1 MNLTKIQIAINSLI
15 DYKPKQTDKAAF
27 KSLSVDFKNLEISL
41 EELVQHIVLG
51 HTFCPHLSG
60 PRKAANFR
68 HAQVLAVDIDHDMTL
83 EEAQK
88 IEIVQKYAAFIYT
101 TSSHR
106 ADAHRFRI
114 VFVLE
119 RLITE
124 ATEMTRAY
132 RGLIRQ
138 LAGDTACD
146 DAARMFFGAKGCTV
160 IMIGNTLPNDQLA
173 RLIMLGTDAG
183 VPTEDTD
190 ADVDG
195 VADNVDDEKPRHLRI
210 AGTSRS
216 ELKLNPSAPLRVDGG
231 TYKLVTDLNSRDR
244 VHCPEHND
252 RNASAF
258 VVVSRSGTKGV
269 HCTKCKQTFW
279 PKEHNRSDLLNY
291 DFYSFDR
298 ELDAIEYEDSSD
310 FYPIDDTPP
319 EYFLPEMRTVQRL
332 NQKYLDKNV
341 QLQSGVMLWISPKG
355 SGKTELLVD
364 LVQQA
369 LRKDYSI
376 LLVGHRQSLLSA
388 MSHKL
393 GLHFYKTKVS
403 DLNVRQEK
411 FQHIAICLDSIP
423 QMLDTSNHSYDLVII
438 DESEQVFSHLTSTT
452 LQAKRRQ
459 CYFKMMYFLRNAK
472 TVIAC
477 DADLGYLTS
486 TVIQHSLVGN
496 DSFKYYD
503 NKFKVN
509 GDVIELYES
518 KNQLI
523 DEMINAINL
532 GGRHYICCNSKGMAI
547 RISKLLEAAGRDG
560 LRVITITSENSQT
573 TEIRN
578 FLKNIKSEILSFDVL
593 IASPSLGTGID
604 ITFEEEKKLVNTV
617 FGFFDAQINTHFDI
631 DQQLS
636 RVRHPGAVKAWI
648 TPEKFYFE
656 TEPEVIMQN
665 CVDTGDFTDSLI
677 GYDKNGIANFK
688 MDDEILILFSQ
699 ITSMTNASKNNLRKH
714 FIELRQRNGCDI
726 HIVEKENMDLSHVSK
741 LMKIAKD
748 AMVQNNIEGIC
759 NANLIDA
766 IEYSKLNA
774 KQIPTRAEYLQMQRY
789 RIEKFYGETIT
800 PEVVL
805 LDDNGKFRKK
815 VHMLVRFMSTRGV
828 MLDRDVSQSEKL
840 VIDRENN
847 ILKHA
852 LLREIISSTNL
863 IDGEGNFKP
872 NFNIC
877 TAELE
882 DFIKICKQK
891 DTAIEGTFKILLR
904 SDIHQKPIR
913 QLNIFLGLL
922 GLKVAKNKKNN
933 PQGGWKTYYK
943 IDWDKYSQILEYAD
957 MIISKQTNPFE
968 FDVDEKT
975 GAMAIKLKRKKHRVT
990 AC

>member
-1 MNLTKIQIAINSLI
+1 MKLTKIQIAINSLI

-41 EELVQHIVLG
+41 EEFVHHISLG

-60 PRKAANFR
+60 PRKAANFL
-68 HAQVLAVDIDHDMTL
+68 HAQVLAVDIDRDVTL
-83 EEAQK
+83 EDAQK
-88 IEIVQKYAAFIYT
+88 MEIVQKYAAFIYT
-101 TSSHR
+101 TNSHR

-183 VPTEDTD
+183 VPIEVTD
-190 ADVDG
+190 PDVDG
-195 VADNVDDEKPRHLRI
+195 VTENADDEKPRHLRI

-231 TYKLVTDLNSRDR
+231 TYKLVADLNSRDR
-244 VHCPEHND
+244 VHCPEHID

-291 DFYSFDR
+291 DFYSFER

-369 LRKDYSI
+369 LRNNYSI
-376 LLVGHRQSLLSA
+376 LLVGHRQSLLSTMA
-388 MSHKL
+388 HKL
-393 GLHFYKTKVS
+393 GLHFYKTKVP

-486 TVIQHSLVGN
+486 TIIQQSRVGS
-496 DSFKYYD
+496 DQFKYYD
-503 NKFKVN
+503 NKFKAK
-509 GDVIELYES
+509 GDVIDLYES
-518 KNQLI
+518 KHQLI
-523 DEMINAINL
+523 DEMISTINL

-547 RISKLLEAAGRDG
+547 RISKILEAAGRDG

-573 TEIRN
+573 AEIKN

-604 ITFEEEKKLVNTV
+604 ITFEEEKKLVDTV
-617 FGFFDAQINTHFDI
+617 FGFFDAQINTHFDM

-656 TEPEVIMQN
+656 TEPEIIMQN

-714 FIELRQRNGCDI
+714 FIELRQRNGWEVKVI
-726 HIVEKENMDLSHVSK
+726 ENENLDLSHVSK
-741 LMKIAKD
+741 LMKNAKEEV
-748 AMVQNNIEGIC
+748 VQDNIEGIC
-759 NANLIDA
+759 HANLIDA
-766 IEYSKLNA
+766 SEYSKLNS
-774 KQIPTRAEYLQMQRY
+774 KQMPTRAEYLKIQRY
-789 RIEKFYGETIT
+789 RIEKFYEVPIT
-800 PEVVL
+800 PEVVA
-805 LDDNGKFRKK
+805 LDSNGKFRRN

-828 MLDRDVSQSEKL
+828 MLDRDVAQSEKL
-840 VIDRENN
+840 VFERENN
-847 ILKHA
+847 ILKRD
-852 LLREIISSTNL
+852 LLREIIFSTNL
-863 IDGEGNFKP
+863 IDNEGNFKP
-872 NFNIC
+872 DFSIC
-877 TAELE
+877 STKLGE
-882 DFIKICKQK
+882 FIRICKQK
-891 DTAIEGTFKILLR
+891 DTIIQNVLR
-904 SDIHQKPIR
+904 TSLRADIFHKPIS
-913 QLNIFLGLL
+913 QLNNFLSLL
-922 GLKVAKNKKNN
+922 GLKVIKEKKTES
-933 PQGGWKTYYK
+933 GGEWKTHYR
-943 IDWDKYSQILEYAD
+943 IDWDKYSIIRTYAD
-957 MIISKQTNPFE
+957 KILAKQTNPFE
-968 FDVDEKT
+968 IDLDEET
-975 GAMAIKLKRKKHRVT
+975 GEMLIKLKRNKHRVT
-990 AC
+990 AY

>member
-1 MNLTKIQIAINSLI
+1 MKLTKIQIAINTLI

-41 EELVQHIVLG
+41 EEFVHHVVLG

-60 PRKAANFR
+60 PRKAANFLR
-68 HAQVLAVDIDHDMTL
+68 AQVLAVDIDHDMTL
-83 EEAQK
+83 EDAQK

-183 VPTEDTD
+183 VPAEVT
-190 ADVDG
+190 DVDVDE
-195 VADNVDDEKPRHLRI
+195 VAHNVDDEKPRHLRI

-231 TYKLVTDLNSRDR
+231 TYKLVADLNSRDR

-258 VVVSRSGTKGV
+258 IVASRSGTKGV

-291 DFYSFDR
+291 DFYSFER
-298 ELDAIEYEDSSD
+298 ELDAIEYEDSPD
-310 FYPIDDTPP
+310 FYPIDDTPS

-355 SGKTELLVD
+355 SGKTELLID

-369 LRKDYSI
+369 LSKNYSI

-388 MSHKL
+388 MAHKL

-411 FQHIAICLDSIP
+411 FHHIAICLDSIP

-459 CYFKMMYFLRNAK
+459 CYFKMMYFLKNAK

-486 TVIQHSLVGN
+486 TVIQHSRTGN
-496 DSFKYYD
+496 DPFKYYD
-503 NKFKVN
+503 NKFKAK

-518 KNQLI
+518 KYQLI
-523 DEMINAINL
+523 DEMINTINL

-547 RISKLLEAAGRDG
+547 KISKVLESAGRDG

-573 TEIRN
+573 TEIKN

-604 ITFEEEKKLVNTV
+604 ITFEEERKLVNTV
-617 FGFFDAQINTHFDI
+617 FGFFDAQINTHFDM

-699 ITSMTNASKNNLRKH
+699 ITSMTNASKNNLKKH
-714 FIELRQRNGCDI
+714 FIELRQRNGWDI
-726 HIVEKENMDLSHVSK
+726 QVVENENLDLSHVSK
-741 LMKIAKD
+741 LMKNAKEEMAHD
-748 AMVQNNIEGIC
+748 NIEGIC
-759 NANLIDA
+759 HANLIDA
-766 IEYSKLNA
+766 SEYSKLNS
-774 KQIPTRAEYLQMQRY
+774 KQMPTRAEYLQMQRY
-789 RIEKFYGETIT
+789 RIEKFYEEPIT
-800 PEVVL
+800 SEIVE
-805 LDDNGKFRKK
+805 LDDSGKFRKN

-828 MLDRDVSQSEKL
+828 MLERDVSQSEKL
-840 VIDRENN
+840 VFERENN
-847 ILKHA
+847 ILKRD
-852 LLREIISSTNL
+852 LLREIISSTKL
-863 IDGEGNFKP
+863 IDDEGNFKP
-872 NFNIC
+872 DFNIC
-877 TAELE
+877 SAELE
-882 DFIKICKQK
+882 EFIKICKQK
-891 DTAIEGTFKILLR
+891 DTIIQSIFKISLR
-904 SDIHQKPIR
+904 ADLARKPIS
-913 QLNIFLGLL
+913 QLNNFLGLL
-922 GLKVAKNKKNN
+922 GLKLIKNKKND
-933 PQGGWKTYYK
+933 PGGEWKTHYK
-943 IDWDKYSQILEYAD
+943 IDWERYSNIREYAD
-957 MIISKQTNPFE
+957 RILAKQTNPFE
-968 FDVDEKT
+968 IDLDDET
-975 GAMAIKLKRKKHRVT
+975 GEMVIKLKRNKHRVAT
-990 AC
+990 Y